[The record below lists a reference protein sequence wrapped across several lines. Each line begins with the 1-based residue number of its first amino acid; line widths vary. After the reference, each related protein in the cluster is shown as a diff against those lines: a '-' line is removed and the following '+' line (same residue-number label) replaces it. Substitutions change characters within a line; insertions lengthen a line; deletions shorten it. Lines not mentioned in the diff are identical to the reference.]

1 MNERPIDDS
10 VTLTA
15 AEEAWLREA
24 EQEPW
29 NAEDTELLDD
39 LRDMFM
45 AMDPPPSGLNER
57 VQFDLAVAQLYAE
70 EKMQA
75 EVAEL
80 KQLEAPELPN
90 LRAASVTQEEVRTM
104 TFATEAVTFMITI
117 TPSGDGPGRE
127 MRVDGWLAGEAVVP
141 ERTVVEA
148 MTSSGRHEQ
157 TINGTGRVMW
167 SSLPAGLLRFVIRRS
182 DPHVVIITPELKV

>member
-1 MNERPIDDS
+1 MNERREDDS

-24 EQEPW
+24 ECEPW
-29 NAEDTELLDD
+29 GEQDTELLDD

-45 AMDPPPSGLNER
+45 TLDPPPAGLNER
-57 VQFDLAVAQLYAE
+57 VRFDLAVAQLYAE

-80 KQLEAPELPN
+80 QQEEELVGM
-90 LRAASVTQEEVRTM
+90 RAAPATQEEVRTM
-104 TFATEAVTFMITI
+104 TFATEAVTFMITV
-117 TPSGDGPGRE
+117 TPLEDGPGRE

-148 MTSSGRHEQ
+148 MTTTGRYEQ
-157 TINGTGRVMW
+157 VIDGTGRVMW
-167 SSLPAGLLRFVIRRS
+167 QALPTGLLRFVIRRS